1 MHICVYVYVYRERE
15 GERER
20 ERSVYVYIII
30 YIIYIITYIYGGPP
44 TTKKKKT
51 NQLTQLQKHG
61 IRTSF
66 SVIPPSPF
74 SSKAFA
80 ARVSKSGRDGN
91 NYGNIKFELRTFPQ

>member
-1 MHICVYVYVYRERE
+1 MV
-15 GERER
+15 
-20 ERSVYVYIII
+20 
-30 YIIYIITYIYGGPP
+30 GPQQP
-44 TTKKKKT
+44 KKKT